1 MTRVVT
7 TIDIERP
14 VEDVFGF
21 LTDLD
26 NLPQWAVGLL
36 EVRHDGHVRLG
47 AKGVEV
53 RMVGKKKTEMPWEV
67 IRYEPPRVVA
77 FAYSEPL
84 PATATFTMEPIAGGT
99 RLTCDT
105 ELELKGIYRLMAPM
119 IVKEARQTDAKQFA
133 KAKATLEGRG
143 ADRHD

>member
-1 MTRVVT
+1 MNRVVT

-26 NLPQWAVGLL
+26 NLPQWAAGLL
-36 EVRHDGHVRLG
+36 DVRHDGHLRLG
-47 AKGVEV
+47 AKGVDV

-67 IRYEPPRVVA
+67 IKYEPPRVVA

-84 PATATFTMEPIAGGT
+84 RATATFTMETIAGGT

-105 ELELKGIYRLMAPM
+105 QLELKGIYRLTAPM
-119 IVKEARQTDAKQFA
+119 ITREARRTDATQFA
-133 KAKATLEGRG
+133 KAKAILERRG
-143 ADRHD
+143 VDTP